1 MGVVSVLL
9 VAATFVPYGI
19 QAANPPEGR
28 TFAWMFQRLPDE
40 ASYLMWMDQHAAGHL
55 AVRNRM
61 ALDAEGTLPPNP
73 VWLVLG
79 RIQAWTGLPG
89 IVVYHAGRAMLALA
103 YLWVLAALCLC
114 ALPTHRQALAAFL
127 MAATGSGLGWLASLG
142 LPVRSADWI
151 TELWSF
157 PSLFHYPHFAAS
169 LALAAGGLL
178 LLWRARSPGE
188 GHRPGRDAW
197 WNAAGSALCWA
208 LLVWVHPYT
217 AGTLYA
223 ALFLSLLLDRLGSRP
238 LVDARPGA
246 VVLGAGALSIV
257 AMAAYMSTSP
267 AMQSW
272 ASQNRLPSPPP
283 VAYMLGLGVVGALAA
298 WGIVARFARRDW
310 PPTWRFLAAW
320 IVAAAAM
327 AYASPLIPFERRC
340 VEGVHFAL
348 AMFAASAVGPLVDR
362 LGRRGAA
369 AAMAGLVVAV
379 APTNVVML
387 VVESANPRASA
398 QIRDDWPELFDTVRA
413 LPGERTVC
421 TDGRTGMFLAAFG
434 AAAVNAG
441 HDQLT
446 PDLPARLGEFD
457 AFLRTPAPWAERAA
471 WMARAGC
478 RWLVL
483 TPTSLA
489 ARAPDEFPDALVA
502 ARGRT
507 WVVIG
512 PVDGAPRAGS
522 EVATPL
528 EIDTGPPGTGAP
540 GD

>member
-1 MGVVSVLL
+1 
-9 VAATFVPYGI
+9 
-19 QAANPPEGR
+19 
-28 TFAWMFQRLPDE
+28 
-40 ASYLMWMDQHAAGHL
+40 MWMDQHAAGHL

-61 ALDAEGTLPPNP
+61 AIGIEGTLPPNP

-79 RIQAWTGLPG
+79 RVQAWTGLPG
-89 IVVYHAGRAMLALA
+89 IVVYHAGRAALSLA
-103 YLWVLAALCLC
+103 YLWILAALCLR

-127 MAATGSGLGWLASLG
+127 MAAAGSGLGWLASLG

-151 TELWSF
+151 TELWGF

-178 LLWRARSPGE
+178 LLWRARSADD
-188 GHRPGRDAW
+188 RDLSARGIN
-197 WNAAGSALCWA
+197 WNATGAALCWA

-223 ALFLSLLLDRLGSRP
+223 ALFLSLLLDRLGPRP
-238 LVDARPGA
+238 AVDARPGTL
-246 VVLGAGALSIV
+246 VLGVGALSIV
-257 AMAAYMSTSP
+257 AMAAYMSGSP
-267 AMQSW
+267 AMQAW

-283 VAYMLGLGVVGALAA
+283 AAYLLGLGIVGALAA

-320 IVAAAAM
+320 VVAAAAL

-340 VEGVHFAL
+340 VEGVHIAL
-348 AMFAASAVGPLVDR
+348 ALFAASAIGPFVDR
-362 LGRRGAA
+362 MSRLGAA
-369 AAMAGLVVAV
+369 AAMAALVVAV

-413 LPGERTVC
+413 LPSERTVC

-434 AAAVNAG
+434 AATVQAG

-446 PDLPARLGEFD
+446 PDLAGRLAAYD
-457 AFLRTPAPWAERAA
+457 AFLDTPAPWADRAA
-471 WMARAGC
+471 WMARTGC

-483 TPTSLA
+483 TPKALA
-489 ARAPDEFPDALVA
+489 RRGAGEFPDAVVA

-507 WVVIG
+507 WVLIG
-512 PVDGAPRAGS
+512 PVDGAPPSDPEAH
-522 EVATPL
+522 APQ
-528 EIDTGPPGTGAP
+528 EIDTPPSSISPTG
-540 GD
+540 D